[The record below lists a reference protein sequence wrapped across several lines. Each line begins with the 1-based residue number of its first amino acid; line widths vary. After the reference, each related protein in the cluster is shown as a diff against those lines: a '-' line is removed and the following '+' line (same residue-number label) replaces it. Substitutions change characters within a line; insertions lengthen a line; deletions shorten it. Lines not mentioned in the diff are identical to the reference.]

1 MSIAMSAP
9 RELSPGEVVDHNP
22 QPKEAAEWSQNLNI
36 HLTCPECKEF
46 PPNLIE
52 EFSSGDTVCASCGMV
67 LASHVVDTRSEWRTF
82 SNDDQGNDDPSR
94 VGDAANPLLNGSQLQ
109 TTIAYGNGDARSRD
123 LNRVQTKTNADK
135 STKTLLAAYKQIS
148 TFCSSYHIP
157 NNVAETAQQLFKLTD
172 DAKAFKGKSMDGII
186 ASVIFIACRQNK
198 VPRTFKEITALTKVP
213 KKEIGRTFKALERF
227 FVKYSKDNQTS
238 LKGGVIVQNET
249 YISTNSSQ
257 AQDFCARF
265 CAVLNLPS
273 KVGIMSGDLAAYML
287 QKGVL
292 AGRSPLS
299 IAAVSIY
306 MMSHLMGYPKSAK
319 DISKACEVSDGT
331 IRGAYKNLFPV
342 RDTLIK
348 QEWLNNGG
356 KLDLLP
362 GL

>member
-1 MSIAMSAP
+1 MSVP
-9 RELSPGEVVDHNP
+9 RELSPGEIADFNT
-22 QPKEAAEWSQNLNI
+22 QPKKNAEWSQNLNI

-109 TTIAYGNGDARSRD
+109 TTIAFGNGDARSRD

-148 TFCSSYHIP
+148 TFCASYHIP
-157 NNVAETAQQLFKLTD
+157 HIVAETAQQLYKLVD
-172 DAKAFKGKSMDGII
+172 DAKAFKGKGQDMII
-186 ASVIFIACRQNK
+186 ASVIFIACRQNN

-213 KKEIGRTFKALERF
+213 KKEIGRTFKALEKF

-238 LKGGVIVQNET
+238 VKGGVVVQNEAYT
-249 YISTNSSQ
+249 STNSSQ
-257 AQDFCARF
+257 AQDFCGRF
-265 CAVLNLPS
+265 CAVLNLPV
-273 KVGIMSGDLAAYML
+273 KIGIMSGDLAAHML
-287 QKGVL
+287 AKGSL

-299 IAAVSIY
+299 IAAVSIF
-306 MMSHLMGYPKSAK
+306 MMSHLMGAPKSAK
-319 DISKACEVSDGT
+319 EVSKACEVSDGT
-331 IRGAYKNLFPV
+331 VRGAYKNIYAI

-348 QEWLNNGG
+348 PEWLSNGG
-356 KLDLLP
+356 KLELLP